1 MTLDGNGFNSA
12 HSIINNLGHEFTFEI
27 TGNAVTAAAEAVIIH
42 LGEEQLASIKLT
54 AINTDKVE
62 GPEQS
67 TSEKY
72 MAQYSSCADANG
84 PLNNSVVYLC
94 ADKVIEIAQRDAE
107 EKISSLR
114 RTNLKQDIEVLLEAQ
129 ELWAAYVQRQC
140 ELQGKY
146 VGSPMV
152 SYCPML
158 KWIERNE
165 ELDLL
170 LGSLSLN

>member
-1 MTLDGNGFNSA
+1 MQTKSLRLPN
-12 HSIINNLGHEFTFEI
+12 EMR
-27 TGNAVTAAAEAVIIH
+27 
-42 LGEEQLASIKLT
+42 K
-54 AINTDKVE
+54 
-62 GPEQS
+62 
-67 TSEKY
+67 
-72 MAQYSSCADANG
+72 
-84 PLNNSVVYLC
+84 
-94 ADKVIEIAQRDAE
+94 
-107 EKISSLR
+107 KISSLR
-114 RTNLKQDIEVLLEAQ
+114 RTNLKQDIEFLLEAQ

-170 LGSLSLN
+170 LGSLSVN

>member
-1 MTLDGNGFNSA
+1 
-12 HSIINNLGHEFTFEI
+12 
-27 TGNAVTAAAEAVIIH
+27 
-42 LGEEQLASIKLT
+42 
-54 AINTDKVE
+54 
-62 GPEQS
+62 
-67 TSEKY
+67 

-107 EKISSLR
+107 EKISALR

-129 ELWAAYVQRQC
+129 ELWAAYVQEQC

-146 VGSPMV
+146 VGSAMV

-170 LGSLSLN
+170 LGSLSENFPIKIISNDRLGFPGTVLSNPRRHGYISPVSCS

>member
-1 MTLDGNGFNSA
+1 MT
-12 HSIINNLGHEFTFEI
+12 
-27 TGNAVTAAAEAVIIH
+27 
-42 LGEEQLASIKLT
+42 
-54 AINTDKVE
+54 
-62 GPEQS
+62 
-67 TSEKY
+67 
-72 MAQYSSCADANG
+72 QYSSCADANG

-129 ELWAAYVQRQC
+129 DLWAAYVQRQC

-170 LGSLSLN
+170 LGSLSVN

>member
-1 MTLDGNGFNSA
+1 
-12 HSIINNLGHEFTFEI
+12 
-27 TGNAVTAAAEAVIIH
+27 
-42 LGEEQLASIKLT
+42 
-54 AINTDKVE
+54 
-62 GPEQS
+62 
-67 TSEKY
+67 

-94 ADKVIEIAQRDAE
+94 ADKAIKIAQRDAE

-129 ELWAAYVQRQC
+129 EFWAAYVQRQC

-170 LGSLSLN
+170 LGSLSVN